1 MVSGKILWFIFCN
14 NFIPLSY
21 PKPNL
26 NILYLIKPRILT
38 HARSNIGI
46 ILKCWPFGCRYWLC
60 LIGCCWRRKWCNG
73 MWNHLTHV
81 FAYSARSKLYV
92 SQKKSSLSTVTK
104 EEWLPR
110 TQNAS
115 ICAREYYLDRALN
128 QTKRKH
134 NDLMVLLSLLTAC
147 VHKMFML
154 LSRII

>member
-1 MVSGKILWFIFCN
+1 M
-14 NFIPLSY
+14 
-21 PKPNL
+21 
-26 NILYLIKPRILT
+26 
-38 HARSNIGI
+38 
-46 ILKCWPFGCRYWLC
+46 KCWPFGWRYWLC
-60 LIGCCWRRKWCNG
+60 LIGCCWHRKWCNG

-147 VHKMFML
+147 VQRVFML
-154 LSRII
+154 LSRIISRFLKQFFIKLILFNRISVNRGFNFSSYRLQ

>member
-1 MVSGKILWFIFCN
+1 M
-14 NFIPLSY
+14 
-21 PKPNL
+21 
-26 NILYLIKPRILT
+26 
-38 HARSNIGI
+38 
-46 ILKCWPFGCRYWLC
+46 KCWPFGWRYWLC
-60 LIGCCWRRKWCNG
+60 LIGCCWHRKWCNG

-147 VHKMFML
+147 VQRVFML
-154 LSRII
+154 LSRIISRFLKQFFIKLILFNRISVGFNFSSYWLQ

>member
-1 MVSGKILWFIFCN
+1 M
-14 NFIPLSY
+14 
-21 PKPNL
+21 
-26 NILYLIKPRILT
+26 
-38 HARSNIGI
+38 
-46 ILKCWPFGCRYWLC
+46 KCWPFGWRYWLC
-60 LIGCCWRRKWCNG
+60 LIGCCWHRKWCNG

-147 VHKMFML
+147 VQRVFML
-154 LSRII
+154 LSRIIPRFLKQFFIKLILFNRISVNWGFNFSSYNTQKYQQP